1 MGTAKQ
7 RGFTI
12 IEVTLFL
19 AISGLLAVLLMTGWV
34 TRVNT
39 ERYRD
44 SVVTLQSFLQQQY
57 NLVYNV
63 ENERSSE
70 LKCDSSA
77 EVTEGSEPKG
87 QSDCVLLGRFISV
100 ETGADGTVLTVQPI
114 IGYEDPTLVV
124 QPTQTLGRL
133 LSNEYQANA
142 RDIEMGLS
150 DTRLAVPW
158 GAMIDDS
165 DKADGTKKSFAKNF
179 SIAIIRSP
187 LDGTAHTYTAKDT
200 TDIKKVL
207 GIDGGGVGID
217 ISTEDK
223 DVKMCLDPGAPFS
236 GGAMAVIIRAYASS
250 QNAVTTS
257 TEAGC

>member
-34 TRVNT
+34 TRVNS

-77 EVTEGSEPKG
+77 DVTPGLEPKG

-100 ETGADGTVLTVQPI
+100 KTDSEGTILTVQPI
-114 IGYEDPTLVV
+114 IGYEGSPVTSPISLE
-124 QPTQTLGRL
+124 RL
-133 LSNEYQANA
+133 LHENYKVQAQ
-142 RDIEMGLS
+142 DINMGLS
-150 DTRLAVPW
+150 DIRLAVPW
-158 GAMIDDS
+158 GAVIDDS
-165 DKADGTKKSFAKNF
+165 TKPDGTSKSFAKDF

-187 LDGTAHTYTAKDT
+187 LDGTAHTYVAKDT
-200 TDIKKVL
+200 TDMQKVL
-207 GIDGGGVGID
+207 GIGETGPGSDVK
-217 ISTEDK
+217 TEDK
-223 DVKMCLDPGAPFS
+223 DIKMCLDPGAPFS

-257 TEAGC
+257 TGVGC